1 MPANH
6 NPVTPRRKFIY
17 DSWIQWWQ
25 NGIAIALSVS
35 LILIGIGRIETE
47 TGAGSISA
55 WSVSRTT
62 FFFWLVL
69 KVALLV
75 RDRRAPRLVLP
86 RAAIAPIYVF
96 FLVVSSSLLPDFRAA
111 GDYRYFAFAC
121 VHAVMVA
128 DVFTE
133 RRRLRLIVLAL
144 GILPGVLVVRG
155 LVDNPAILSLD
166 LAQRF
171 AFPLDHPNTAG
182 FIFSLTLPLGLWCVV
197 IAKGWLRALAVIS
210 CFLQLA
216 ALLLSYSRISWIAA
230 TVSLIAYALLSKHW
244 KSMIVIALPIT
255 IAVFVVP
262 ALRNRTL
269 SLTDPLRDA
278 SISERLSLTG
288 DALRVG
294 SERPLLGVGYGRGR
308 VKDALRELRRGTAF
322 ENKPLLHTHNV
333 YTELFA
339 GTGLLGLGAFLWLI
353 VVALYRSICS
363 ALRSNPQSALG
374 VALASSWIAM
384 IICGFGDV
392 PFFHHETRILLFTLF
407 ALIINSC
414 RLAEYMPESQ
424 CSDRTLQGLK

>member
-182 FIFSLTLPLGLWCVV
+182 FIFFPDPSSRAVV
-197 IAKGWLRALAVIS
+197 RWNCQRVAPCASRN
-210 CFLQLA
+210 F
-216 ALLLSYSRISWIAA
+216 LLLATCSIVVDVFADFLDCRDSIADRLCA
-230 TVSLIAYALLSKHW
+230 SEQALEIH
-244 KSMIVIALPIT
+244 
-255 IAVFVVP
+255 
-262 ALRNRTL
+262 
-269 SLTDPLRDA
+269 DCY
-278 SISERLSLTG
+278 
-288 DALRVG
+288 
-294 SERPLLGVGYGRGR
+294 RPPNYDRC
-308 VKDALRELRRGTAF
+308 LRRACTA
-322 ENKPLLHTHNV
+322 
-333 YTELFA
+333 
-339 GTGLLGLGAFLWLI
+339 
-353 VVALYRSICS
+353 
-363 ALRSNPQSALG
+363 
-374 VALASSWIAM
+374 
-384 IICGFGDV
+384 
-392 PFFHHETRILLFTLF
+392 
-407 ALIINSC
+407 
-414 RLAEYMPESQ
+414 
-424 CSDRTLQGLK
+424 